1 MDTWQTVAISAG
13 LAWASGLRVYFVLF
27 AVGLAGRFGY
37 VVLPER
43 LTLLSHDW
51 VLVASGAMLLA
62 EFVADKVPLFDSLW
76 DSVHTF
82 IRIPAGA
89 VLAAAA
95 IGIEHP
101 AVTLAAAIV
110 GGTLASGTHIAKA
123 GSRVVINSSPEPV
136 SNWSASFTEDGLA
149 AGGLWLALAH
159 PAVFLIL
166 LGLFVAF
173 LIWLLPRLWRA
184 TRVVRGG
191 RASFFGSV
199 LQK

>member
-1 MDTWQTVAISAG
+1 MDTWQTLAISAG
-13 LAWASGLRVYFVLF
+13 LAWASGLRLYFVLF
-27 AVGLAGRFGY
+27 GVGLAGRLGY
-37 VVLPER
+37 VALPEG

-51 VLVASGAMLLA
+51 VLAASGVMFLA
-62 EFVADKVPLFDSLW
+62 EFIADKVPLFDSVW

-95 IGIEHP
+95 IGIDHP
-101 AVTLAAAIV
+101 AMTLAAAIA
-110 GGTLASGTHIAKA
+110 GGTLASGTHLAKA

-136 SNWSASFTEDGLA
+136 SNWGASLTEDGLV

-159 PAVFLIL
+159 PAVFLLL
-166 LGLFVAF
+166 LGLFVVF

-184 TRVVRGG
+184 IRIVL
-191 RASFFGSV
+191 FGSAP
-199 LQK
+199 QRPATSSR